1 MSGNILEVKN
11 LTKKFA
17 GVTALDD
24 VSMTVTH
31 GEVHGLMGENGA
43 GKSTLIK
50 ILTGIYRADS
60 GDIYFNGKKTIFR
73 NVSSAHH
80 AGVNA
85 IYQELNMVSGLTVS
99 ENIFISRYPLNRGGI
114 DWKAMHSSAQK
125 LIDNI
130 GVDIDVHRPLGN
142 YGTAKQQIV
151 AILRAVSM
159 ESKLIIMDE
168 PTSSLDTHE
177 VNILFDIIDKLKNTG
192 ISIIFIT
199 HRLDEVYKKC
209 DRITVLKDG
218 KCVGTYNISELSQ
231 YELLTK
237 MIGQKTL
244 VMEHIAVE
252 RQFKKDD
259 DILLEVNNLSRPPY
273 VNKVN
278 FNIKRGEIVGFAGL
292 LGSGRTEI
300 ARLLFGCDLP
310 DSGEIIF
317 DGKPLSL
324 SSPHDAV
331 VKGMAF
337 CTENR
342 REEGLFP
349 SVTVQNNLAAC
360 ALPKLTVGGFINLKG
375 RKQLA
380 EEYIK
385 TLAIKTPSTDQLIKN
400 LSGGNQ
406 QKVILARW
414 LATKP
419 KFIILDE
426 PTRGIDVGAKFEIE
440 KLIREFS
447 QQNISVL
454 FISSEIAELVR
465 NCDRIIVLRDG
476 MIVGELAGKD
486 ISTDQIMQII
496 AESDPAAAADT
507 LASVREEV

>member
-1 MSGNILEVKN
+1 
-11 LTKKFA
+11 
-17 GVTALDD
+17 
-24 VSMTVTH
+24 
-31 GEVHGLMGENGA
+31 
-43 GKSTLIK
+43 
-50 ILTGIYRADS
+50 
-60 GDIYFNGKKTIFR
+60 
-73 NVSSAHH
+73 
-80 AGVNA
+80 
-85 IYQELNMVSGLTVS
+85 
-99 ENIFISRYPLNRGGI
+99 
-114 DWKAMHSSAQK
+114 
-125 LIDNI
+125 
-130 GVDIDVHRPLGN
+130 
-142 YGTAKQQIV
+142 
-151 AILRAVSM
+151 
-159 ESKLIIMDE
+159 MDE

-218 KCVGTYNISELSQ
+218 KCVGTSNTSELSQ

-244 VMEHIAVE
+244 VMEHIATE
-252 RQFKKDD
+252 RQAKKDD
-259 DILLEVNNLSRPPY
+259 MLLEVRNLSRPPY

-278 FNIKRGEIVGFAGL
+278 FNVKRGEIVGFAGL

-317 DGKPLSL
+317 EGNLLSL

-349 SVTVQNNLAAC
+349 NVTVQNNLATC
-360 ALPKLTVGGFINLKG
+360 ALPKLTIGGFINLKG

-380 EEYIK
+380 ENYIQ
-385 TLAIKTPSTDQLIKN
+385 TLANKTPSVDQLIKN

-414 LATKP
+414 LATHP

-447 QQNISVL
+447 RKNISVL

-465 NCDRIIVLRDG
+465 NCDRIVVLRDG
-476 MIVGELAGKD
+476 MVVGELDGKD
-486 ISTDQIMQII
+486 ISTDRIMQMI
-496 AESDPAAAADT
+496 AESHLSTATDVLSP
-507 LASVREEV
+507 VQGEQ

>member
-1 MSGNILEVKN
+1 MNDNILEIKN
-11 LTKKFA
+11 LTKRFA

-24 VSMTVTH
+24 VSMSVAY
-31 GEVHGLMGENGA
+31 GEVHALMGENGA

-50 ILTGIYRADS
+50 ILTGVYKADS
-60 GDIYFNGKKTIFR
+60 GDIYFNGKKTMFKD
-73 NVSSAHH
+73 VSSSHH

-99 ENIFISRYPLNRGGI
+99 ENIFIGRYPMTFGGI
-114 DWKAMHSSAQK
+114 DWKTMHAGAQK

-130 GVDIDVHRPLGN
+130 GVDIDVYQPLGN

-177 VNILFDIIDKLKNTG
+177 VHILFDIIDKLKKSG

-209 DRITVLKDG
+209 DRVTVLKDG
-218 KCVGTYNISELSQ
+218 KCVGTYDIAQLSQ

-244 VMEHIAVE
+244 IMEHIATE
-252 RQFKKDD
+252 RQAVSDN
-259 DILLEVNNLSRPPY
+259 ILLEVKNLSRPPY
-273 VNKVN
+273 VKKVN

-310 DSGEIIF
+310 DSGGIF
-317 DGKPLSL
+317 FEGKPLSL
-324 SSPHDAV
+324 GSPHDAV

-349 SVTVQNNLAAC
+349 NVTVQGNLTAC
-360 ALPKLTVGGFINLKG
+360 ALPKLASGGFINLRG

-380 EEYIK
+380 GDYIR
-385 TLAIKTPSTDQLIKN
+385 TLAIKTPSDDQLIKN

-476 MIVGELAGKD
+476 MVVGELIGKD
-486 ISTDQIMQII
+486 ISPDQIMQML
-496 AESDPAAAADT
+496 AESKTADT
-507 LASVREEV
+507 PVPVREGA

>member
-1 MSGNILEVKN
+1 MSGIILEIKN

-17 GVTALDD
+17 GVTALDN
-24 VSMTVTH
+24 VSMSVTR

-60 GDIYFNGKKTIFR
+60 GNIYFDGAKIAFKD
-73 NVSSAHH
+73 VSSAHH

-99 ENIFISRYPLNRGGI
+99 ENIFISRYPMIRSGI
-114 DWKAMHSSAQK
+114 DWKTMHSEAQK

-130 GVDIDVHRPLGN
+130 GVDIDVHQPLGN

-177 VNILFDIIDKLKNTG
+177 VLILFDIIDKLKNAG
-192 ISIIFIT
+192 ISTIFIT

-237 MIGQKTL
+237 MIGQKNL
-244 VMEHIAVE
+244 VMEHIATE
-252 RQFKKDD
+252 RHTEKEDV
-259 DILLEVNNLSRPPY
+259 LLEVKNLSRPPY
-273 VNKVN
+273 VNEVN
-278 FNIKRGEIVGFAGL
+278 FNIRRGEIVGFAGL

-310 DSGEIIF
+310 RSGEIIF
-317 DGKPLSL
+317 DGKSL
-324 SSPHDAV
+324 LPGSPQDAV
-331 VKGMAF
+331 IKGMAF

-349 SVTVQNNLAAC
+349 NVTVQNNLAAC
-360 ALPKLTVGGFINLKG
+360 ALPKLARGGFINLRK

-380 EEYIK
+380 EKYIR
-385 TLAIKTPSTDQLIKN
+385 TLAIKTPSNDQLIKN

-419 KFIILDE
+419 RFIILDE

-454 FISSEIAELVR
+454 FISSEIIELVR

-476 MIVGELAGKD
+476 IIVGDLTGKN
-486 ISTDQIMQII
+486 ISTDRIMQMI
-496 AESDPAAAADT
+496 AESSVPAAESFS
-507 LASVREEV
+507 SVQEGA

>member
-1 MSGNILEVKN
+1 MNGNILEIKN
-11 LTKKFA
+11 VTKRFA
-17 GVTALDD
+17 GVTALDN
-24 VSMTVTH
+24 VSMSVTR

-50 ILTGIYRADS
+50 ILAGIYRADS
-60 GDIYFNGKKTIFR
+60 GDIYFDGGKIAFKD
-73 NVSSAHH
+73 VSSAHH

-99 ENIFISRYPLNRGGI
+99 ENIFISRYPMIRSGI
-114 DWKAMHSSAQK
+114 DWKTMHSEAQK

-177 VNILFDIIDKLKNTG
+177 VHILFDIIDKLKNAG

-218 KCVGTYNISELSQ
+218 KCVGTYNVSELSQ

-237 MIGQKTL
+237 MIGQKNL
-244 VMEHIAVE
+244 VMEHIATE
-252 RQFKKDD
+252 RHAEKDD
-259 DILLEVNNLSRPPY
+259 VLLEVKNLSRLPY
-273 VNKVN
+273 VNGVN
-278 FNIKRGEIVGFAGL
+278 FSIKRGEIVGFAGL

-300 ARLLFGCDLP
+300 ARLLFGCDFP
-310 DSGEIIF
+310 GSGEIIF
-317 DGKPLSL
+317 EGKPLSL
-324 SSPHDAV
+324 GSPYDAV

-349 SVTVQNNLAAC
+349 NVTVQNNLAAC
-360 ALPKLTVGGFINLKG
+360 ALPKLVSGGFINLRE
-375 RKQLA
+375 RKRLA
-380 EEYIK
+380 EKYIK
-385 TLAIKTPSTDQLIKN
+385 TLAIKTPSDDQLIKN

-447 QQNISVL
+447 RQNISVL
-454 FISSEIAELVR
+454 FISSEIVELVR
-465 NCDRIIVLRDG
+465 NCDRIVVLRDG
-476 MIVGELAGKD
+476 MIVGDLTGKD
-486 ISTDQIMQII
+486 ISTDRIMQMI
-496 AESDPAAAADT
+496 AESPVSEAENFSPVQEGA
-507 LASVREEV
+507 

>member
-1 MSGNILEVKN
+1 MNSSILEIKN
-11 LTKKFA
+11 LTKRFA
-17 GVTALDD
+17 GVTALDN
-24 VSMTVTH
+24 VSLSVAQ
-31 GEVHGLMGENGA
+31 GEVHALMGENGA

-50 ILTGIYRADS
+50 ILTGVYRADS
-60 GDIYFNGKKTIFR
+60 GDIFFDGKKISFKD
-73 NVSSAHH
+73 VSSAHH
-80 AGVNA
+80 AGINA

-99 ENIFISRYPLNRGGI
+99 ENIFIGRYPLTRSGI
-114 DWKAMHSSAQK
+114 DWKTMHLSAQK

-130 GVDIDVHRPLGN
+130 GIDIDVHQPLGN

-177 VNILFDIIDKLKNTG
+177 VHILFDIIDKLKQAG

-218 KCVGTYNISELSQ
+218 KCVGTYNLSELSQ

-244 VMEHIAVE
+244 VMEHIATE
-252 RQFKKDD
+252 RQTKKDLV
-259 DILLEVNNLSRPPY
+259 LLEVNNLSRPPY

-278 FNIKRGEIVGFAGL
+278 FDIKQGEIVGFAGL

-317 DGKPLSL
+317 EGERLSL
-324 SSPHDAV
+324 NSPHDAA
-331 VKGMAF
+331 VKGIAF

-349 SVTVQNNLAAC
+349 NVTVQNNLAAC
-360 ALPKLTVGGFINLKG
+360 ALPRLSAGGFINLRG

-380 EEYIK
+380 QDYIK
-385 TLAIKTPSTDQLIKN
+385 TLDIKTPSDDQLIKH

-440 KLIREFS
+440 KLIRDFS
-447 QQNISVL
+447 RQNISVL

-476 MIVGELAGKD
+476 MVVGELAGKD
-486 ISTDQIMQII
+486 ISADQIMQMI
-496 AESDPAAAADT
+496 AESDVPDAART
-507 LASVREEV
+507 RVSV